1 MHGKVGRKLIFVRLL
16 TSTRSSNTDGGGTS
30 TNELGGSINIS
41 VLDGDREW
49 AKLYQF
55 KNNSKY
61 TFSRFRISY
70 RTAVRVASL
79 GAERTTRFMFNF

>member
-1 MHGKVGRKLIFVRLL
+1 MSHYFQKNIRKNKLL

-49 AKLYQF
+49 AK
-55 KNNSKY
+55 
-61 TFSRFRISY
+61 ISFQ
-70 RTAVRVASL
+70 
-79 GAERTTRFMFNF
+79 E